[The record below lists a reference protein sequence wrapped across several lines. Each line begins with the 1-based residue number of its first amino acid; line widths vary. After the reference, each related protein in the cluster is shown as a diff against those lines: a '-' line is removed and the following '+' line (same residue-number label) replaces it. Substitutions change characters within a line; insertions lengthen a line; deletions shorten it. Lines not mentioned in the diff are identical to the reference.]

1 MVKWE
6 ALVELSWNDPIEI
19 YITDLGKSLFFSG
32 TIDSIY
38 NDRLKVK
45 FFLCESPV
53 KVKLIKAV
61 TVYRVCNH

>member
-1 MVKWE
+1 VYDVGEK
-6 ALVELSWNDPIEI
+6 LIEI

-45 FFLCESPV
+45 FFLCEAPV

-61 TVYRVCNH
+61 TVYRVCSH

>member
-19 YITDLGKSLFFSG
+19 YITDLGKSLLFSG

-45 FFLCESPV
+45 FFLCEAPV

-61 TVYRVCNH
+61 TVYRVCSH